1 LDTITPPILHENIR
15 VHAKFSSSNSISKSN
30 YNLYAMW
37 SSGRKINVHLFN
49 YFFFFLKKIYRKI
62 VENLTYDDIM
72 YTVRYNNFFKFRIL
86 YNYLFEFF

>member
-1 LDTITPPILHENIR
+1 MQCGVVVAKLTYTYLTI
-15 VHAKFSSSNSISKSN
+15 
-30 YNLYAMW
+30 
-37 SSGRKINVHLFN
+37 
-49 YFFFFLKKIYRKI
+49 FFFFLKKIYRKI